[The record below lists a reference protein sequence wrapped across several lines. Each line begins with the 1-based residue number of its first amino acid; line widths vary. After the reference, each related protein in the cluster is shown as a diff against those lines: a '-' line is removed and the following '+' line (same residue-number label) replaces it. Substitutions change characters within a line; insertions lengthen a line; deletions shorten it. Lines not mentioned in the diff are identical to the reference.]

1 MCAFVWQ
8 AESSRL
14 VLSRFNASL
23 NNILI
28 DGIDRF
34 RINYVK
40 FSLKDRSMN
49 FSLTFSDLQS
59 NGSYTG
65 AGNFIKYLPIQ
76 GKGNYNFTALS
87 KRLSAYAMNI

>member
-1 MCAFVWQ
+1 MLLWR
-8 AESSRL
+8 AESYIL
-14 VLSRFNASL
+14 TISRFNASL

-40 FSLKDRSMN
+40 FSLKDKSMN

-76 GKGNYNFTALS
+76 GKGNYNFAALS
-87 KRLSAYAMNI
+87 KRLCVYAVNI